1 MDDVFARFSTFKPG
15 TTEDDISSLLGG
27 SKTSKQSTRKE
38 SKLAS
43 AENKI
48 AEQSKRSD
56 NFRVPPQKKKSSLAP
71 KISKLSLVSKV
82 RIFIY
87 FL

>member
-1 MDDVFARFSTFKPG
+1 MDDIFARFSTFKPG

-27 SKTSKQSTRKE
+27 SKTSKKSTRKE
-38 SKLAS
+38 SQSAS

-56 NFRVPPQKKKSSLAP
+56 NFMLPPQKNSSLAP
-71 KISKLSLVSKV
+71 KISKLSRVSKV
-82 RIFIY
+82 RF
-87 FL
+87 FLSVN